1 MFRKGSALVVLIAI
15 VSLVAAMSAFGG
27 ASSTDVTTVTVTLA
41 KPSEFKIT
49 LSKKTIGK
57 GVTTFKVTN
66 KGALSHD
73 FKISGRK
80 TRMLTTGKSATLR
93 TILKKG
99 KYAYPLHRPRPRRG
113 GHEGR
118 PRPSSSARRSEFR
131 EGAGDGALGVLGR
144 EERDRAGGAA
154 ARRRATAVASTISA
168 PIATATSSGERA
180 PIARPIGAWIRP
192 SPASSTPS
200 ARRRS
205 SRSAV
210 VTLLPIAPM

>member
-27 ASSTDVTTVTVTLA
+27 SRSTDVTTVAVTLG

-49 LSKKTIGK
+49 VSKKTIGK

-80 TRMLTTGKSATLR
+80 TRMLSTGKSATLR

-99 KYAYPLHRPRPRRG
+99 KYAFLCTVP
-113 GHEGR
+113 GH
-118 PRPSSSARRSEFR
+118 
-131 EGAGDGALGVLGR
+131 
-144 EERDRAGGAA
+144 AA
-154 ARRRATAVASTISA
+154 A
-168 PIATATSSGERA
+168 GMK
-180 PIARPIGAWIRP
+180 G
-192 SPASSTPS
+192 
-200 ARRRS
+200 
-205 SRSAV
+205 
-210 VTLLPIAPM
+210 TLTVK